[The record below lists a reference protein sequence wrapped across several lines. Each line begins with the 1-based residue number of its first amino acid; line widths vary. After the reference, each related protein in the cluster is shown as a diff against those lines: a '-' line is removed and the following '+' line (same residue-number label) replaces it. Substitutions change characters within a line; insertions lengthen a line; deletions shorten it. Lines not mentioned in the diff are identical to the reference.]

1 MEPVDNIT
9 YTTNDNVFHKY
20 VEFVQSGVKYV
31 ACTGN
36 NTGKLY
42 IIDASKE
49 LATTAPY
56 SGTTVNGIMS
66 MGVVETSNK
75 AYVVTTCG
83 TIDSVGGSAYVHTG
97 SGETWSAITGSTSG
111 NAIIGDSTPFW
122 TKSSTTSITLRG
134 GYSNYGATIGT
145 AKY

>member
-9 YTTNDNVFHKY
+9 YATNANVFHKY
-20 VEFVQSGVKYV
+20 VEFVQNGIKYV

-56 SGTTVNGIMS
+56 SDTTVKGIMS
-66 MGVVETSNK
+66 MGVVEVSGK

-83 TIDSVGGSAYVHTG
+83 TEAMSGGRVYVHIG
-97 SGETWSAITGSTSG
+97 SGSTWSAITSSTS
-111 NAIIGDSTPFW
+111 NNSIIGDSVPFW
-122 TKSSTTSITLRG
+122 SKSSG
-134 GYSNYGATIGT
+134 V
-145 AKY
+145 